1 MTGGDL
7 VRLNWLDDF
16 LPQFRAVLDSV
27 GESGTESPIEDVQD
41 NIEEEKWIQ
50 VTGEGIKSAVVGKP
64 SSFLIDYSGADRGSL
79 AIETRGPSKLELDCD
94 YRKFTTVVYS
104 SSNLIMT
111 SRSSHRHRCGIL
123 YAAYR

>member
-27 GESGTESPIEDVQD
+27 GESSTDSPAEDEQD
-41 NIEEEKWIQ
+41 NVEEEKWIQ
-50 VTGEGIKSAVVGKP
+50 VTGEGIKSAIVGKP
-64 SSFLIDYSGADRGSL
+64 ASFLIDYSGADRGSL

-94 YRKFTTVVYS
+94 HRKF
-104 SSNLIMT
+104 MT
-111 SRSSHRHRCGIL
+111 SKFV
-123 YAAYR
+123 

>member
-27 GESGTESPIEDVQD
+27 GESGNESPIEDEPD
-41 NIEEEKWIQ
+41 EPEEKWIQ
-50 VTGEGIKSAVVGKP
+50 VTGEGIKSAIVGKP
-64 SSFLIDYSGADRGSL
+64 ASFLIDYSGADRGSL

-94 YRKFTTVVYS
+94 YRKF
-104 SSNLIMT
+104 MT
-111 SRSSHRHRCGIL
+111 SKFVL
-123 YAAYR
+123 VQNQ

>member
-27 GESGTESPIEDVQD
+27 GESSSDSPVEDEQD
-41 NIEEEKWIQ
+41 NVEEEKWIQ
-50 VTGEGIKSAVVGKP
+50 VTGEGIKSAIVGKP
-64 SSFLIDYSGADRGSL
+64 ASFLIDYSGADRGSL

-94 YRKFTTVVYS
+94 YRKFTTS
-104 SSNLIMT
+104 QFIFD
-111 SRSSHRHRCGIL
+111 RIL
-123 YAAYR
+123 